1 MLTLVPYLLDS
12 DCSALRRCGSLALDR
27 RGISREILG
36 RTSAS
41 VSRTDR
47 PRRST
52 RAQIFRMAT
61 WLPAAINARAWP
73 SVIRPASRLAWT
85 CEGRWSSRSE
95 LATDGWLFPTPC
107 PRPHSETS
115 VGEPW
120 HDGASSRLVP
130 VGDVSRPPAP
140 PRRPMSLSGCVQ
152 YPASCCHDGRKVSN
166 GPASDVAKEARTLR
180 AMIFAD

>member
-73 SVIRPASRLAWT
+73 SVNRPASRPAWT
-85 CEGRWSSRSE
+85 WAGRWPSR
-95 LATDGWLFPTPC
+95 F
-107 PRPHSETS
+107 R
-115 VGEPW
+115 
-120 HDGASSRLVP
+120 R
-130 VGDVSRPPAP
+130 AP
-140 PRRPMSLSGCVQ
+140 PPLPGHHLEPIGDRPDHDRLKHPVAPDRFDQSGEFLRVHRLPRLQ
-152 YPASCCHDGRKVSN
+152 GARP
-166 GPASDVAKEARTLR
+166 EA
-180 AMIFAD
+180 